1 MQDLR
6 CYNTFTASEVAAIM
20 VSDGHELHTANR
32 DILLKM
38 CDGNL
43 QRISKIH
50 PSYDLLHYV
59 LLFSNGDNSCHMDVS
74 LIGSQYIVNQYAKI
88 EQNCLNYLK
97 HNQVTLQTDLYN
109 DVMDAIHTNDSTN
122 VGRRII
128 LPSSFAGSPC
138 QMYQLY

>member
-1 MQDLR
+1 M
-6 CYNTFTASEVAAIM
+6 I
-20 VSDGHELHTANR
+20 SDGHKLHTANC

-38 CDGNL
+38 RDGNL

-50 PSYDLLHYV
+50 LSYDLLHYV
-59 LLFSNGDNSCHMDVS
+59 LLFPNGDNSCHMDIS
-74 LIGSQYIVNQYAKI
+74 LIGSQYIVNQYAEI
-88 EQNCLNYLK
+88 EQNRLNYLK

-109 DVMDAIHTNDSTN
+109 DVMDAIHTNDNTN